1 MHAQVDCL
9 LHAGPVMPHEGY
21 IRLAARL
28 AEKVCPDGEQ
38 QLLFLNSGPEAVENA
53 VKIARHATGRP
64 AIIAA

>member
-1 MHAQVDCL
+1 
-9 LHAGPVMPHEGY
+9 MPHEGY